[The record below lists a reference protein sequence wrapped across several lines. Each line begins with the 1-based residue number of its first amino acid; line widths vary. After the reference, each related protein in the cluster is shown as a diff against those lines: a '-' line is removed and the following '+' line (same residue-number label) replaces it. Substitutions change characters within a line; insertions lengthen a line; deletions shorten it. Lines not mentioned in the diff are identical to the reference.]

1 MSVVAKA
8 STKTQQRS
16 QFVVEAVKFGNPFGG
31 GAAAPAK
38 GTAKA
43 PAKKAPARKAKLPA
57 KKGTSRAVKKAPAS
71 GGKVVKGWGGG
82 EAFYNNGKWYGADR
96 SLFLPGGLL
105 TSEDIPAYLDGELA
119 GDYGYD
125 PLGLGADGGAE
136 KYRAF
141 ELIHARWAMLGFVGC
156 LVPEGASL
164 FGTQDVPGAVWFNT
178 GAAML
183 DGGLLEYYGVGIPL
197 PLIVVVAIE
206 VGLMAAVEKYRK
218 DNDGPA
224 GTDLDPL
231 YPGGKYFDPLGL
243 ADDPDAFAEL
253 KVKEIKNGRLAMT
266 AMLGFFVQ
274 AAVTGKGPFENWA
287 GHVADPF
294 GYNLTTVVGRDFGE
308 RAAYL

>member
-38 GTAKA
+38 GT
-43 PAKKAPARKAKLPA
+43 KKAPARKAKLPA
-57 KKGTSRAVKKAPAS
+57 KKGTSRAVKKAPAPAS